1 MQLKNDMAQAEVEF
15 EKARLKKLEEEEKK
29 KENQANDIKPKKK
42 GPKTHFRKSK
52 KPGRA

>member
-1 MQLKNDMAQAEVEF
+1 MAQAEVEF

-29 KENQANDIKPKKK
+29 KENQANDTKPKKK
-42 GPKTHFRKSK
+42 GTKTHFRKSK

>member
-15 EKARLKKLEEEEKK
+15 EKARLKKLEEEKK

>member
-1 MQLKNDMAQAEVEF
+1 MAQAEVEF
-15 EKARLKKLEEEEKK
+15 ENARLKKLEEVVKK
-29 KENQANDIKPKKK
+29 KENQANDIKPTKK